1 MKTVW
6 EQAAEISVFDEA
18 DVVVVGGGCA
28 GTSAAI
34 AAARCGAKVI
44 LIERYGFLGGLV
56 TGGQVIMIPNI
67 DNGRGVYC
75 GGILQEW
82 MDRLGSKYQDSVC
95 GPRKED
101 AGNTDPELVKK
112 WSLYSGCTHQGRV
125 IYTTFVD
132 PELLKIELCNML
144 SEAGVTTY
152 LHCWGTKALMEN
164 GELKGVI
171 FESKEGRHAILGKVI
186 VDATGEGDVFS
197 SAGESFDINVNPKIR
212 NSNTTECFRI
222 DHIDWEKYSAWK
234 MSHLD
239 EHKELLG
246 KIGSIC
252 GFSMIPIPSNRND
265 ECWIN
270 NWLSNRDSMKVKDL
284 TDIEF
289 TVKRRIPEIIRFFRE
304 NFPGFENA
312 ALMDIASVVGVRH
325 SRRIHGL
332 YQVTMDDLLDGREYE
347 DAVVITPPMHSFN
360 HFPDSIND
368 PNAEIPMWIPYQALI
383 PQHLNNLIVGGRC
396 LCADV
401 EAHNWLNLIPHSVLT
416 GQAAGT
422 AAALSV
428 QDNVQ
433 PRDLNI
439 RKLQT
444 YLKAQ
449 NIYLPMESDPSVKV
463 ELVQAKTDTLE
474 KPAEKSADEFYSTAY
489 GMTK

>member
-6 EQAAEISVFDEA
+6 EQATELNVFDEA

-82 MDRLGSKYQDSVC
+82 MDRLESKYQNSVC
-95 GPRKED
+95 GPQKQE
-101 AGNTDPELVKK
+101 AGSTDPELLKK
-112 WSLYSGCTHQGRV
+112 WSLYAGCTHQGRV
-125 IYTTFVD
+125 IYTTFID

-152 LHCWGTKALMEN
+152 LHCWGTKAFVED

-171 FESKEGRHAILGKVI
+171 FESKEGRHVILGKVI
-186 VDATGEGDVFS
+186 VDATGEGDIFS
-197 SAGESFDINVNPKIR
+197 SAGETFDTNINPKIR

-222 DHIDWEKYSAWK
+222 DHIDWETYSAWK
-234 MSHLD
+234 LSHLD

-246 KIGSIC
+246 KIGGMC

-265 ECWIN
+265 QCWIN

-289 TVKRRIPEIIRFFRE
+289 TVKRKIPLIIRFFRE

-312 ALMDIASVVGVRH
+312 SLMDIASVVGVRH

-332 YQVTMDDLLDGREYE
+332 YKITMDDLIDGKEYE

-360 HFPDSIND
+360 HFPDSVND
-368 PNAEIPMWIPYQALI
+368 PNAEIPMWIPYRALI
-383 PQHLNNLIVGGRC
+383 PQHLDNLIVGGRC
-396 LCADV
+396 MSSDV

-422 AAALSV
+422 AAALCV
-428 QDNVQ
+428 KDGVQ
-433 PRDLNI
+433 PRNLNI
-439 RKLQT
+439 KELQA

-449 NIYLPMESDPSVKV
+449 NIYLPMDADPAIKI
-463 ELVQAKTDTLE
+463 ELVQASAHDEE
-474 KPAEKSADEFYSTAY
+474 KLQEQSADEFYSTVY